1 MANILSMA
9 DRNKFIERMIGYEFS
24 DTSIIYTALHTAGS
38 SVGSEGNKS
47 LAMVGDAVLRLVL
60 IVHGYNKHV
69 SRGKRERERERR
81 LDILKLRPN
90 F

>member
-1 MANILSMA
+1 MAQGILSPA
-9 DRNKFIERMIGYEFS
+9 DRNKFIERMIGYQFS
-24 DTSIIYTALHTAGS
+24 DADIIYTALHTAGS

-60 IVHGYNKHV
+60 IVHGYNKRD
-69 SRGKRERERERR
+69 SRGKRKTGKRTTM
-81 LDILKLRPN
+81 